1 MPYIEVKDIIFK
13 NKQNIPWSDVEKFLR
28 RYDGFEI
35 ENKEFG
41 DVIHINAVFADEY
54 VHSQY
59 TRKLRGALAKTK
71 ANLAQ
76 VIPQIVKNA
85 TNRRWVENK
94 DDKHKEN
101 AIGGWYR
108 YDIQFS
114 MRVQDPQKDGYS
126 LNFYNG
132 TMIVRINDKG
142 MYLHDIINIKKEAR
156 KPTDP

>member
-1 MPYIEVKDIIFK
+1 MACIEIKEAVFK
-13 NKQNIPWSDVEKFLR
+13 GKQNISWSDVEKYLR

-35 ENKEFG
+35 KNKEYG
-41 DVIHINAVFADEY
+41 DIIHINAVFSDEY

-59 TRKLRGALAKTK
+59 TRRLRGALAKTK

-76 VIPQIVKNA
+76 VIPQIVEGA

-94 DDKHKEN
+94 DDKHKED

-114 MRVQDPQKDGYS
+114 MRVLNPQIEGYS
-126 LNFYNG
+126 LNYYNG

-142 MYLHDIINIKKEAR
+142 MYLYDIINIKKEAR

>member
-1 MPYIEVKDIIFK
+1 MNHIEIKETIFK
-13 NKQNIPWSDVEKFLR
+13 GKQNIPWSDVEKYLR
-28 RYDGFEI
+28 RYDGLEI
-35 ENKEFG
+35 ENKEYG
-41 DVIHINAVFADEY
+41 DIIHINAVFADEY
-54 VHSQY
+54 VHSRY

-76 VIPQIVKNA
+76 VIPEIVKCA

-114 MRVQDPQKDGYS
+114 MRVKDPQKECSS
-126 LNFYNG
+126 LNYYNG
-132 TMIVRINDKG
+132 TVIVKINDTG
-142 MYLHDIINIKKEAR
+142 MYLYDIINIKKEAS
-156 KPTDP
+156 KPTDH

>member
-1 MPYIEVKDIIFK
+1 MSYIEIKETIFK
-13 NKQNIPWSDVEKFLR
+13 GKQNISWADVERYLR
-28 RYDGFEI
+28 RYDGFKI
-35 ENKEFG
+35 ENKEYG
-41 DVIHINAVFADEY
+41 DVIHINAIFADEY

-71 ANLAQ
+71 ANLVQ
-76 VIPQIVKNA
+76 VIPQIIEGA

-114 MRVQDPQKDGYS
+114 MRVQDPQKESYS
-126 LNFYNG
+126 LNYYNG
-132 TMIVRINDKG
+132 TMVVRINDKG
-142 MYLHDIINIKKEAR
+142 MYLYDIINIKKEAR